1 VTPPPLGTSILA
13 GTRAAAREAWLVP
26 VSALLSTLRTVAT
39 VPALAVAA
47 ILPVEGAVRAARR
60 SPLTLT
66 APIDGAL
73 SVLGSGSYQA
83 LVGGLLIVGVL
94 AAGLLRV
101 LFLAGALP
109 TLGASLA
116 GGDGSRRFA
125 AGVVW
130 GFPRQLATWLLSA
143 LADAA
148 AAGFLLAGIAGALMV
163 TGAQGRHPV
172 LAAVLGAAVLA
183 IGLAEMLA
191 ARVLG
196 DVAAARCAILGE
208 GAAQAFAGA
217 TRRLLARPGALALGG
232 IAAVMAG
239 MAAAAALQPA
249 ASVLGVAAARLHGPP
264 LLGPQLMLG
273 MFAVLAAA
281 AVDLAWLGTAAAL
294 ACGDLEA
301 RGEPPGPSALQPAP

>member
-13 GTRAAAREAWLVP
+13 GTGAAAREAWLLP
-26 VSALLSTLRTVAT
+26 VSALLSFLRTAAT
-39 VPALAVAA
+39 VPAFA
-47 ILPVEGAVRAARR
+47 IAGYLPVEGALRAARR

-66 APIDGAL
+66 AGIDGAL
-73 SVLGSGSYQA
+73 AVLGSGRYQA
-83 LVGGLLIVGVL
+83 LVGGLLIVGVVT
-94 AAGLLRV
+94 AGLLRV

-116 GGDGSRRFA
+116 RGDGSRRFA
-125 AGVVW
+125 PGVAW

-148 AAGFLLAGIAGALMV
+148 AGGFLVAGTAGALLV
-163 TGAQGRHPV
+163 ICGQGRHPV
-172 LAAVLGAAVLA
+172 LAAGLGAAVLS
-183 IGLAEMLA
+183 IGLAGVLV
-191 ARVLG
+191 ARVVG

-208 GAAQAFAGA
+208 GAARAFAGA
-217 TRRLLARPGALALGG
+217 TRRLLARPGGFALGG
-232 IAAVMAG
+232 IAAVAAG
-239 MAAAAALQPA
+239 VAATAALQPA
-249 ASVLGVAAARLHGPP
+249 AAALGVVSGRLHGPA

-294 ACGDLEA
+294 ACGDLDA
-301 RGEPPGPSALQPAP
+301 RGEPPSPSALQPPP